1 MVRWTFISPR
11 NDNTKI
17 FDKVSVKR
25 KYFESASQYVSLLSD
40 SGPQFHCITIRE
52 PWLWAIGWFNGLL
65 YSSGTTWLN
74 AALHRLQLLKITQ

>member
-40 SGPQFHCITIRE
+40 SGSQFHCITIRE
-52 PWLWAIGWFNGLL
+52 PWAMGYWMV
-65 YSSGTTWLN
+65 
-74 AALHRLQLLKITQ
+74 